1 MPADIEEC
9 GACPLPGEGRVI
21 DGDVCLTSQAEV
33 DALEGTVQITGSLLL
48 HGDISLRSLRSLC
61 CLHTVEGSV
70 VMDWMYNLGNVD
82 GLSSLTFIGGDLYAM
97 HSNCSNV
104 NLRGL
109 SSVQSIGGDF
119 EVETDQCLLL
129 SSIGEENIGG
139 TIMGPQGGEC
149 GLE

>member
-1 MPADIEEC
+1 MAADIEPC
-9 GACPLPGEGRVI
+9 GPCPAPGEGRII

-33 DALEGTVQITGSLLL
+33 DALGETVHITGSLLL
-48 HGDISLRSLRSLC
+48 HGDMTLRSLRSLC

-70 VMDWMYNLGNVD
+70 VMNGMFNLGNVD
-82 GLSSLTFIGGDLYAM
+82 GLSSLTSIGGDLYVM
-97 HSNCSNV
+97 RSNCGNV

-109 SSVQSIGGDF
+109 SSVKSIGGDF

-129 SSIGEENIGG
+129 ESIGEENIGG
-139 TIMGPQGGEC
+139 TIFGPQGEEC